1 MKVFLS
7 SLIFFRVECKL
18 SSKETNSKKTTRKS
32 SRSSKKKVGLFKKKT
47 IKPKVKLD
55 TNKVLVMSIAV
66 IISCIIL
73 LVATFIIPVN
83 SNDSNYVAKSSTSQL
98 NSSVEKKSSKEQL
111 KKTQSS
117 KKETTSSSKTTQKS
131 NKQAQKQSSSKG
143 VQPKS
148 DSTKKESSSTKVNST
163 QSQTSQKKVE
173 SQSATSSKKSTEV
186 TTPVQPKVDS
196 LYQDFPAANNNATL
210 VFVFD
215 DAGHNVSQLKKF
227 LTLPF
232 PITIAILPKLEY
244 SKESGQLI
252 RSSGKEAILHQP
264 MQSVNLKINPGPGAI
279 KPEMSVTEIQTLL
292 KSNISE
298 VGPVAGLNNHE
309 GSLIT
314 EDETRIGAVLE
325 TANQM
330 GMYFLDSRTSS
341 QTRVPQAA
349 MSMGYGYYQRD
360 IFLDNQKTKENIISE
375 LKKGLVIANKK
386 GHAIMIGH
394 IWSADILPGV
404 LNEVYPILKSKG
416 YRFTTVSKS
425 GGLIKP

>member
-1 MKVFLS
+1 M
-7 SLIFFRVECKL
+7 

-32 SRSSKKKVGLFKKKT
+32 SRSSKKKVGLFKKNT

-83 SNDSNYVAKSSTSQL
+83 PNDSNYVAKSSTSQL

-117 KKETTSSSKTTQKS
+117 KKKTTSSSKTTQKS
-131 NKQAQKQSSSKG
+131 NKQAQKQSSSKKESTSNTSSSKG

-173 SQSATSSKKSTEV
+173 SQGATSSKKTTEV

-227 LTLPF
+227 LALPF

-279 KPEMSVTEIQTLL
+279 KPEMSVTEIQALL

-416 YRFTTVSKS
+416 YRFATVSKS

>member
-1 MKVFLS
+1 M
-7 SLIFFRVECKL
+7 

-83 SNDSNYVAKSSTSQL
+83 PNDSNYVAKSSTSQL

-117 KKETTSSSKTTQKS
+117 KKKTTSSSKTTQKS
-131 NKQAQKQSSSKG
+131 NKQAQKQSSSKEESTSNTSSSKG

-173 SQSATSSKKSTEV
+173 SQGATSSKKSTEV

-227 LTLPF
+227 LALPF

-279 KPEMSVTEIQTLL
+279 KPEMSVTEIQALL

-416 YRFTTVSKS
+416 YRFAIVSKS

>member
-1 MKVFLS
+1 M
-7 SLIFFRVECKL
+7 

-83 SNDSNYVAKSSTSQL
+83 PNDSNYVAKSSTSQL

-117 KKETTSSSKTTQKS
+117 KKETTSSSKNTQKS
-131 NKQAQKQSSSKG
+131 NRQAQKQSSSKKESTSNTSSSKG

-173 SQSATSSKKSTEV
+173 SQGATSSKKTTEV

-227 LTLPF
+227 LALPF

-279 KPEMSVTEIQTLL
+279 KPEMSVTEIQALL

>member
-1 MKVFLS
+1 M
-7 SLIFFRVECKL
+7 

-83 SNDSNYVAKSSTSQL
+83 PNDSNYVVKSSTSQL

-117 KKETTSSSKTTQKS
+117 KKETTSSSKNTQKS
-131 NKQAQKQSSSKG
+131 NKQAQKQSSSKKESPSNTSSSKG

-173 SQSATSSKKSTEV
+173 SQGATSSKKSTEV

-227 LTLPF
+227 LALPF

-279 KPEMSVTEIQTLL
+279 KPEMSVTEIQALL

>member
-1 MKVFLS
+1 M
-7 SLIFFRVECKL
+7 

-83 SNDSNYVAKSSTSQL
+83 PNDSNYVAKSSTSQL

-117 KKETTSSSKTTQKS
+117 KKETTSSSKNTQKS
-131 NKQAQKQSSSKG
+131 NNQAQKQSSSKKESTSNTSSSKG

-173 SQSATSSKKSTEV
+173 SQGATSSKKSTEV

-279 KPEMSVTEIQTLL
+279 KPEMSVTEIQALL

>member
-1 MKVFLS
+1 M
-7 SLIFFRVECKL
+7 

-83 SNDSNYVAKSSTSQL
+83 PNDSNYVAKSSTSQL

-117 KKETTSSSKTTQKS
+117 KKKTTSSSKTTQKS
-131 NKQAQKQSSSKG
+131 NKQAQKQSSSKKESPSNTSSSKG

-173 SQSATSSKKSTEV
+173 SQGATSSKKTTEV

-227 LTLPF
+227 LALPF

-279 KPEMSVTEIQTLL
+279 KPEMSVTEIQALL

-298 VGPVAGLNNHE
+298 VGPVVGLNNHE

>member
-1 MKVFLS
+1 M
-7 SLIFFRVECKL
+7 

-83 SNDSNYVAKSSTSQL
+83 PNDSNYVAKSSTSQL

-117 KKETTSSSKTTQKS
+117 KKKTTSSSKTTQKS
-131 NKQAQKQSSSKG
+131 NKQAQKQSSSKKESTSNTSSSKG

-173 SQSATSSKKSTEV
+173 SQGATSSKKTTEV

-227 LTLPF
+227 LALPF

-279 KPEMSVTEIQTLL
+279 KPEMSVTEIQALL

>member
-1 MKVFLS
+1 M
-7 SLIFFRVECKL
+7 

-83 SNDSNYVAKSSTSQL
+83 PNDSNYVAKSSTSQL
-98 NSSVEKKSSKEQL
+98 NSSVEKKSSREQL

-117 KKETTSSSKTTQKS
+117 KKKTTSSSKTTQKS
-131 NKQAQKQSSSKG
+131 NKQAQKQSSSKKESPSNTSSLKG

-173 SQSATSSKKSTEV
+173 SQGATSSKKSTEV

-227 LTLPF
+227 LALPF

-279 KPEMSVTEIQTLL
+279 KPEMSVTEIQALL